1 MAQAVASADTKM
13 HGCQL
18 CPKFMHTFSIL
29 GKKWNGLIIEALL
42 VQDSMR
48 FKDLAASIDG
58 CSDRVLCERLKELED
73 EEIISRNTYEGES
86 RIDYSLTQRGHE
98 LLPVMKAVHTW
109 SDKWC

>member
-1 MAQAVASADTKM
+1 MQQLAAEKKTDGS
-13 HGCQL
+13 CEL

-42 VQDSMR
+42 VKNTMR

-73 EEIISRNTYEGES
+73 EGIVSRNTYEGES
-86 RIDYSLTQRGHE
+86 RIDYSLTERGLE
-98 LLPVMKAVHTW
+98 LREVMTTVHKW
-109 SDKWC
+109 SDKWN